1 MGKHRKRETDSED
14 ETPSSASSSS
24 SYSSYSSDESDSS
37 SRKRR
42 KKRRERR
49 KSDGGYEREKRR
61 RKEKEKKRKKMERR
75 ERKRKDRKKRA
86 KKKRDYESDSESH
99 SGSESMSDPESS
111 RDEPETVVKEML
123 LEFPNVANDLK
134 QLLKMIDDGQ
144 AVDIKGISES
154 ALKKRLKK
162 LFLSLKLKERGDRV
176 FLLPPGASPSL
187 DLVGHLIKGGEE
199 EAETASSKE
208 TEATATGN
216 GIDETKK
223 GLADENVLAADD
235 VAGPKKRVIGPA
247 MPSAE
252 LLAAAAKLT
261 EAQAELREAE
271 LEEDSEYFIGPAP
284 PAVVAEV
291 ASSNEA
297 ERFEEVTR
305 IMEAEANSPYDVL
318 GVNHNMAADNM
329 KKRYWK
335 LSLLVHPDKCSHPQ
349 AQQAFVLLNK
359 AFKELQDPEKR
370 KAMDDKIKLKE
381 EQEAFKVELRS
392 MQEAAQWRRSQGI
405 SMEGDAELLAATEV
419 KPVPKRDEWMTTL
432 PPERKVGVPVQQSTT
447 TFSRNAREGRGDT
460 TVWTDTPMDKAE
472 RAKMNYLEAYN
483 KATALASNE
492 GENMKRSLDADLV
505 DKYNKE
511 KRSKSLV
518 EKHREESSSSSS
530 RLKKK
535 KKSSSSREKA
545 DKDEWVGK
553 HPWKPWDRENDLTAG
568 RQNVKLDSDG
578 MAEGLASKF
587 SSASFQRSFL

>member
-1 MGKHRKRETDSED
+1 
-14 ETPSSASSSS
+14 
-24 SYSSYSSDESDSS
+24 
-37 SRKRR
+37 
-42 KKRRERR
+42 
-49 KSDGGYEREKRR
+49 
-61 RKEKEKKRKKMERR
+61 
-75 ERKRKDRKKRA
+75 
-86 KKKRDYESDSESH
+86 
-99 SGSESMSDPESS
+99 
-111 RDEPETVVKEML
+111 
-123 LEFPNVANDLK
+123 
-134 QLLKMIDDGQ
+134 
-144 AVDIKGISES
+144 
-154 ALKKRLKK
+154 
-162 LFLSLKLKERGDRV
+162 
-176 FLLPPGASPSL
+176 
-187 DLVGHLIKGGEE
+187 
-199 EAETASSKE
+199 
-208 TEATATGN
+208 
-216 GIDETKK
+216 
-223 GLADENVLAADD
+223 
-235 VAGPKKRVIGPA
+235 

-305 IMEAEANSPYDVL
+305 IMEADANSPYDVL

-349 AQQAFVLLNK
+349 AQEAFVLLNK

-392 MQEAAQWRRSQGI
+392 MQEAAQWRRSQGEDESLWHAGSLISLPLRDENLMKIFFRFAGI

-419 KPVPKRDEWMTTL
+419 KPEPKRDEWMTTL
-432 PPERKVGVPVQQSTT
+432 PPERKVGVAVQQST

-460 TVWTDTPMDKAE
+460 TAWTDTPMDKAE

-483 KATALASNE
+483 KASALASNE
-492 GENMKRSLDADLV
+492 GENMKRSMDAELV

-511 KRSKSLV
+511 KRAKSLV
-518 EKHREESSSSSS
+518 EKHREDSSSSSS

-535 KKSSSSREKA
+535 KKLSSSKEKTE
-545 DKDEWVGK
+545 KDEWVGK

-568 RQNVKLDSDG
+568 RQNVKLDADG

-587 SSASFQRSFL
+587 SSGNFQRSFL

>member
-1 MGKHRKRETDSED
+1 MGKHRKREVDSED
-14 ETPSSASSSS
+14 DTPSSATSSSS
-24 SYSSYSSDESDSS
+24 SSFSSYSSDESDLS

-42 KKRRERR
+42 KKQKERR
-49 KSDGGYEREKRR
+49 RSDGGSYEREKRR
-61 RKEKEKKRKKMERR
+61 KREKEKEKEKKRKKIERR
-75 ERKRKDRKKRA
+75 ERKRRDMKKKRRS
-86 KKKRDYESDSESH
+86 KKRDYESE
-99 SGSESMSDPESS
+99 SGSDDPISDEESS
-111 RDEPETVVKEML
+111 QDEPETVVKEML
-123 LEFPNVANDLK
+123 LEFPNVGSDLK

-162 LFLSLKLKERGDRV
+162 LFISLKLKERGDRV

-187 DLVGHLIKGGEE
+187 DMVGHLIKGEKE
-199 EAETASSKE
+199 EAEINLDESVPLKK
-208 TEATATGN
+208 TE
-216 GIDETKK
+216 KV
-223 GLADENVLAADD
+223 LADENGLGSNSADD

-305 IMEAEANSPYDVL
+305 IMEADADSPYDVL

-349 AQQAFVLLNK
+349 AQEAFVLLNK

-381 EQEAFKVELRS
+381 EQEAFKAELRS
-392 MQEAAQWRRSQGI
+392 MQEAAKWRRSQGI
-405 SMEGDAELLAATEV
+405 SMDGDEELLAATEV
-419 KPVPKRDEWMTTL
+419 KPVPTRDEWMTTL
-432 PPERKVGVPVQQSTT
+432 PPERKVGVAVQQSTT
-447 TFSRNAREGRGDT
+447 FSRNTREGRGDT
-460 TVWTDTPMDKAE
+460 TAWTDTPMDKAE

-483 KATALASNE
+483 KASALASNE
-492 GENMKRSLDADLV
+492 GENMKRSMDAELV

-511 KRSKSLV
+511 KRAKSLV

-535 KKSSSSREKA
+535 TKLSASKEKA
-545 DKDEWVGK
+545 EKDEWVGK

-568 RQNVKLDSDG
+568 RQKVKLDAEG

-587 SSASFQRSFL
+587 SSGNFQRSFL